1 MEEHATKEL
10 VNLLEEKKL
19 RELRSRLISMNEADI
34 AIFLEEIGEVQALA
48 VFRILPK
55 EIAAETFS
63 FFAPETQEHIISS
76 MTNAETTEIVES
88 LYIDDVVD
96 MLEELPANVVKKIM
110 INVDKDRRK
119 IINQY
124 LQYPEDSAGSI
135 MTAEFIDFKK
145 NVTVGEAI
153 NIIRKRGV
161 DSESIYTCYITDSS
175 RKLEGFVSVRTLLVN
190 SDDTKVED
198 LLEEDVLYVT
208 TTDDQEYVARQFI
221 KYGFLALPVVDHE
234 KRLVGVVTFDDAVD
248 ILEEETT
255 EDFEKMAAMA
265 PSEKPYLKTSAVELS
280 KNRIV
285 WLMVLMISAT
295 LTGFILDKYEATFAA
310 IPALVTFIPML
321 TDTGGNA
328 GSQSSTMVIRGLSL
342 GDIESK
348 DIMKVWIKEL
358 VVSLMVGFVLS
369 LANFI
374 RIVILRPGEYRLAL
388 TVSLSMYATV
398 VLAKTIGGILPI
410 AAKKMNF
417 DPAIMAAPLI
427 TTIVDTVSLIV
438 YFYIANGLLG
448 L

>member
-124 LQYPEDSAGSI
+124 LQ
-135 MTAEFIDFKK
+135 FKK

-161 DSESIYTCYITDSS
+161 HSESIYTCYITDSS